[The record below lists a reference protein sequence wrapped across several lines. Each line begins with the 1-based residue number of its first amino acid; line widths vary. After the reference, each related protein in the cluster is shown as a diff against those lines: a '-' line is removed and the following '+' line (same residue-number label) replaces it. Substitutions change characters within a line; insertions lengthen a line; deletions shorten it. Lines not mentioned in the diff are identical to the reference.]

1 MEISQNS
8 PLYPKE
14 WLFFPDAPSVL
25 YAVGN
30 TELLKGRKIA
40 IVGSRR
46 TPLNALK
53 LCEKITEELS
63 QTLVVVTGT
72 ADGGDSAAIEGSLK
86 TGNIVCLLAGGFSA
100 LPQGNLPLLE
110 RVVKKGLLLSPHS
123 FDTDVRSF
131 SYEYRN
137 KLLAALC
144 ESVLVIGAGEK
155 SGALITAKYA
165 AQTKKK
171 IFAFPYPPNSAA
183 GIGCNRLIKQGG
195 YLTECAEDIA
205 SVLGIDLSKNNKE
218 ILLSSDEEKIY
229 RVLQDISEGHIGEIA
244 EKSGVPSF
252 KARAVLSSLEI
263 KGVAVAVGGNRY
275 SVV

>member
-14 WLFFPDAPSVL
+14 WLTVSNAPPIL

-30 TELLKGRKIA
+30 TELLKGRKLA

-53 LCEKITEELS
+53 LCEKIAEELS

-72 ADGGDSAAIEGSLK
+72 ADGGDSAAIEGGLK
-86 TGNIVCLLAGGFSA
+86 TGNIVCLLAGGFGA
-100 LPQGNLPLLE
+100 VPQGNLPLLE
-110 RVVKKGLLLSPHS
+110 RVAKKGLLLSPHP
-123 FDTDVRSF
+123 FETEIRNF

-137 KLLAALC
+137 KLLAAMC
-144 ESVLVIGAGEK
+144 EGTLVTGAGEK
-155 SGALITAKYA
+155 SGSLITAKYA
-165 AQTKKK
+165 KEYSKK

-183 GIGCNRLIKQGG
+183 GLGCNRLIKQGG
-195 YLTECAEDIA
+195 YLTEEAKDIA
-205 SVLGIDLSKNNKE
+205 CVLGLDLTKAEKAVD
-218 ILLSSDEEKIY
+218 LTADEEKIY
-229 RVLQDISEGHIGEIA
+229 RVLQDITEGHLNEIS
-244 EKSGVPSF
+244 EKSGVQIF